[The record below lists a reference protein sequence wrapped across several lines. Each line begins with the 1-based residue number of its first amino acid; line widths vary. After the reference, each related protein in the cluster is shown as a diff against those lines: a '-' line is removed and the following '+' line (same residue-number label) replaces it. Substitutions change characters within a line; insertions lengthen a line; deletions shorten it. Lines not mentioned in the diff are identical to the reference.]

1 MEILEYLEKHKKEI
15 IDDIFTLVRIPS
27 VAVETDG
34 EKPYGEKCAEA
45 LDVISE
51 IAVRE
56 GMSVKNVDYYAV
68 SATYGKTPEKL
79 GILTHVDVV
88 PEGEGWQFNPFFITE
103 LDGKIY
109 GRGVADD
116 KGAAVMSV
124 WAIKA
129 IKELGIPLSEGVR
142 LIFGSGEE
150 IGCRDM
156 EYYMSKEKMP
166 PYVFSP
172 DASFPIINTEKG
184 RYCETFSKSYTSD
197 TRLPCL
203 SYIKAGDTVNV
214 IPQKCFA
221 MTENLNKN
229 YILEAIE
236 KTKDKLKG
244 IKFELTEKNNCIK
257 ITAEGRSAHASTP
270 NKGKNALTAM
280 MEMLSVLP
288 LSGEPFESIKKLS
301 ELFPYAD
308 HYGEALNARVK
319 DGNSGNS
326 TYSLDIL
333 ECSGGNIKGAFDGRI
348 SLNADY
354 NNTIK
359 PISKKFNEA
368 GFDITYNGLTPPHH
382 VNKNSMLVKG
392 LGEAYEFY
400 TGKKASCHAMG
411 GFTYVHDI
419 ENAVAFGPLMPRHN
433 ARIHGPNEHM
443 YIDEIIKATAIF
455 ARAIINICS

>member
-1 MEILEYLEKHKKEI
+1 MEILEYLEKHRKEI
-15 IDDIFTLVRIPS
+15 IDDIFELVKIPS
-27 VAVETDG
+27 VAVETEG

-45 LDVISE
+45 LDTISA
-51 IAVRE
+51 IAERE
-56 GMSVKNVDYYAV
+56 GMTVKNIDYHAV
-68 SATYGKTPEKL
+68 SATYGKFPEKL

-103 LDGKIY
+103 FDGKIY

-129 IKELGIPLSEGVR
+129 IKELGITLNEGVR

-197 TRLPCL
+197 TRFPCL
-203 SYIKAGDTVNV
+203 SYVKGGDTVNV

-221 MTENLNKN
+221 MTENLNKKE
-229 YILEAIE
+229 ILDAIE
-236 KTKDKLKG
+236 KTKERLKG

-270 NKGKNALTAM
+270 TKGKNALTAM
-280 MEMLSVLP
+280 LEMISCLP

-301 ELFPYAD
+301 AMFPHSD
-308 HYGEALNARVK
+308 CYGEALGAQVEDRI
-319 DGNSGNS
+319 SGKS

-333 ECSGGNIKGAFDGRI
+333 DCSCGNIQGAFDGRI
-348 SLNADY
+348 SLNSSYD
-354 NNTIK
+354 NTVK
-359 PISKKFNEA
+359 PISSKFRRA
-368 GFDITYNGLTPPHH
+368 GFAVTDSGLTPPHH
-382 VNKNSMLVKG
+382 VNKNSILVKG

-400 TGKKASCHAMG
+400 TGKKVSCHAMG

-419 ENAVAFGPLMPRHN
+419 ENAVAFGPLMPKRN

-443 YIDEIIKATAIF
+443 FIDELIKATAIF